1 MLATLECSYFFSCG
15 AKYTPLRSV
24 LTPPKIRTIMIKI
37 KPKRTI
43 ISKAR
48 SSHQRCFVK
57 KGILRNFAKLTGKSL
72 CQGLFFNI
80 SAA

>member
-24 LTPPKIRTIMIKI
+24 LTPPKIMIKI